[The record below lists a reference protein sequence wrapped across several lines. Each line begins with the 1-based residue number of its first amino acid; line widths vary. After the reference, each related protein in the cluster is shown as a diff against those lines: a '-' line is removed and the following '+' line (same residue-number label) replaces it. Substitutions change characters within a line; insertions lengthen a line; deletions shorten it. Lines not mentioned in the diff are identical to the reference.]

1 LNGGAVP
8 EANDRTYHI
17 GFASIQSEGLF
28 EDESLERMVRESW
41 VPGATV
47 TRYGRTWHLTQMHVP
62 SPGLLSGEIGFVAG
76 AQVSTVFFDQKTQEF
91 VSNDVSTGTRVP
103 FVVDTGTGAVAY
115 QLYPGLVRENSFTG
129 ALEGLLN
136 TQSIYFLT
144 VVSSTEIMTWSEWRQ
159 RVDKITS
166 FEIRLDRPNP
176 HYDDDQLIEDAIE
189 GIRLEYMR
197 LSGKALDEG
206 ANPEADLFQQAM
218 DHVLREY
225 GRASIHGVTEEGEP
239 STWVKVKNYAG
250 SILARITVE
259 APGNP
264 VIDEQ
269 ELVGA
274 LRGRGDLIP
283 APPGTRDFD
292 RDERDD

>member
-1 LNGGAVP
+1 MP
-8 EANDRTYHI
+8 ESDDRTYHI
-17 GFASIQSEGLF
+17 GFATIQSEGLF
-28 EDESLERMVRESW
+28 EDESLGTMIRESW
-41 VPGATV
+41 APGATI
-47 TRYGRTWHLTQMHVP
+47 TRYGRTWHLTQMHTP
-62 SPGLLSGEIGFVAG
+62 APGLVSGEIGFVSG
-76 AQVSTVFFDQKTQEF
+76 AQVSSVFFDEKTREF

-103 FVVDTGTGAVAY
+103 FVVDVETGALAY

-144 VVSSTEIMTWSEWRQ
+144 VVSSTEIMTWSEWRE
-159 RVDKITS
+159 RVDKITA

-189 GIRLEYMR
+189 GIQLEYLR

-218 DHVLREY
+218 DHVLRDY
-225 GRASIHGVTEEGEP
+225 GRASIHGVMADGEP
-239 STWVKVKNYAG
+239 STWVKIKGYAG
-250 SILARITVE
+250 SILARMTVE

-269 ELVGA
+269 KLVGA
-274 LRGRGDLIP
+274 LRGRGDLTP
-283 APPGTRDFD
+283 GPPGTNDLD
-292 RDERDD
+292 RDAADE

>member
-1 LNGGAVP
+1 MP
-8 EANDRTYHI
+8 ESDDRTYHI
-17 GFASIQSEGLF
+17 GFATIQSEGLF
-28 EDESLERMVRESW
+28 EGESLATMVRESW
-41 VPGATV
+41 APGATI
-47 TRYGRTWHLTQMHVP
+47 TRYGRTWHLTQMHTP
-62 SPGLLSGEIGFVAG
+62 SPGLVSGEIGFVSG
-76 AQVSTVFFDQKTQEF
+76 AQVSSVFFDQKTREF

-103 FVVDTGTGAVAY
+103 FVVDVETGALAY

-144 VVSSTEIMTWSEWRQ
+144 VVSSTEIMAWSEWRE
-159 RVDKITS
+159 RVDKITA

-189 GIRLEYMR
+189 GIRLEYLR

-225 GRASIHGVTEEGEP
+225 GRASIHGVTADGEP
-239 STWVKVKNYAG
+239 STWVKIKNYAG
-250 SILARITVE
+250 SILARMTVD
-259 APGNP
+259 APGGP

-269 ELVGA
+269 QLVGA
-274 LRGRGDLIP
+274 LRGRGDLTP
-283 APPGTRDFD
+283 GPPGTNDLD
-292 RDERDD
+292 RDAADE